1 MDKEDQDY
9 GSMLPKDVPVEDDGL
24 GSILFRHCI
33 KDLEEFG

>member
-9 GSMLPKDVPVEDDGL
+9 GSMLPKEAPVEDDGF
-24 GSILFRHCI
+24 GSLLFRHWI